1 MAHVENRDTK
11 VSKSV
16 RINKYA
22 NSQNQSLFMTSAS
35 FVSVLTCQLKCVIRV
50 LYTTLA
56 NNSGLLDSG

>member
-11 VSKSV
+11 VSKSA

-22 NSQNQSLFMTSAS
+22 NSQNQSLFMTTAS
-35 FVSVLTCQLKCVIRV
+35 FVSVLTCQLVIRV

>member
-22 NSQNQSLFMTSAS
+22 NSQNQSLFMTTAS
-35 FVSVLTCQLKCVIRV
+35 FVSVLTCQLVIRV